1 MRLKGRM
8 GVTEVEKSLFL
19 SQAQSLCCLTAHGVC
34 LGTKGSRREQGPP
47 SGLPVPGM
55 GAEQD
60 KAQPAST
67 WSVRPLT
74 VFSLCSSLDRGDR
87 GPRQQCVLAR
97 AGQSLWPAAGHGRG

>member
-8 GVTEVEKSLFL
+8 GVTEVEKLLFL
-19 SQAQSLCCLTAHGVC
+19 SQAQALRCLTAHGVC

-67 WSVRPLT
+67 WLVRPLT
-74 VFSLCSSLDRGDR
+74 VFSLCSSLYRGDR